1 MKKSIKRLCATIVSV
16 SLLVAAVPSTVFAQ
30 SGYIG
35 YFGGIT
41 EGKRLPKTSETLL
54 ELNKSTKSE
63 TFTYKEYVLMDK
75 TPVLFEGEMKITSKE
90 PEAFADKGTYTI
102 RMEVSPTATSDGEA
116 TIERDITFKV
126 NYYKDQDNNIVKD
139 YTVTNWDE
147 TLTSPTGSYAL
158 DEKKSYFDLSIVEN
172 YTPGVMYYKGD
183 ISSKAYYSG
192 GLGNDDSPAEVTKTG
207 SIFGYNSAWSNTET
221 HRIDTYVKNGPDSFT
236 YQIRPSVSVYKDIQ
250 YGNNEPTYSS
260 FDGNYREV
268 MTNDS
273 GLFYTILNKSNS
285 MYLTDDKGNASID
298 SRNYFEQ
305 LPPVNL
311 TSLKGA
317 PYYSDVEKL
326 YGMGIL
332 QGDPNLFKPTQA
344 ITRGEFVTM
353 LVRAFKLPTTA
364 YETTGK
370 KTSSKTAQ
378 TQYYADVAP
387 NRNDYKYIQTAKDY
401 GVAYGSSDGHFYP
414 DQTISR
420 QEAICMIIRSLGLQ
434 TIGITGNPQS
444 PFLDDKDIANWAKN
458 DIYTAYK
465 IGIISTGTDFK
476 INPKQKLSKA
486 DAAVL
491 VNSMIDYLRYDLKQ
505 NYAESVVNYVENQ

>member
-1 MKKSIKRLCATIVSV
+1 MKKCIKRLSATLVSV
-16 SLLVAAVPSTVFAQ
+16 SLLVTAVPTTVFAQ

-41 EGKRLPKTSETLL
+41 EGKRLPKTSETVLQL
-54 ELNKSTKSE
+54 TQNTKSQA
-63 TFTYKEYVLMDK
+63 FTYKEYILMDK
-75 TPVLFEGEMKITSKE
+75 TPILFEGEMIIASKE
-90 PEAFADKGTYTI
+90 PDVLGEKGTYNI
-102 RMEVSPTATSDGEA
+102 DIEVAPTATSTGEA
-116 TIERDITFKV
+116 SINREITYKV
-126 NYYKDQDNNIVKD
+126 NYYRDKDKNIVKD
-139 YTVTNWDE
+139 YSVIDWSE
-147 TLTSPTGSYAL
+147 TLKTPTGAYKL
-158 DEKKSYFDLSIVEN
+158 DEKKSYFDLSVVEN

-183 ISSKAYYSG
+183 VSSKAYYTG
-192 GLGNDDSPAEVTKTG
+192 GLGTDGIVEVTKTG

-221 HRIDTYVKNGPDSFT
+221 HRLDVYVKNGEDAFT
-236 YQIRPSVSVYKDIQ
+236 YQIRPSVTVYKDLQ

-268 MTNDS
+268 MTNES

-285 MYLTDDKGNASID
+285 MYLTANKGNASID

-317 PYYSDVEKL
+317 PYYNDVEKL
-326 YGMGIL
+326 YGMGVL

-344 ITRGEFVTM
+344 ITRGEFVSM
-353 LVRAFKLPTTA
+353 LVKAFKLPTTT
-364 YETTGK
+364 YETTAK
-370 KTSSKTAQ
+370 KSSSKTALP
-378 TQYYADVAP
+378 QYYADVSP
-387 NRNDYKYIQTAKDY
+387 TRNDYKYIQTAKDY
-401 GVAYGSSDGHFYP
+401 GVAFGSSDGHFYP

-444 PFLDDKDIANWAKN
+444 PFLDDKDIATWAKN
-458 DIYTAYK
+458 DLYTAYK

-476 INPKQKLSKA
+476 VNPKKTLSKA
-486 DAAVL
+486 DATVI
-491 VNSMIDYLRYDLKQ
+491 VNSMINYLRYTLKE
-505 NYAESVVNYVENQ
+505 NYAETVVNYVENQ

>member
-1 MKKSIKRLCATIVSV
+1 MKKSIKRFCATLVSV
-16 SLLVAAVPSTVFAQ
+16 SLLVTAVPTTVFAQ

-54 ELNKSTKSE
+54 ELSQNTKTQS
-63 TFTYKEYVLMDK
+63 FTYKEYVLMDK
-75 TPVLFEGEMKITSKE
+75 TPTLFEGEMKITSKE
-90 PEAFADKGTYTI
+90 PDVLADKGSYTL
-102 RMEVSPTATSDGEA
+102 RLEVGPTDTSTGK
-116 TIERDITFKV
+116 TVINRDITFKV
-126 NYYKDQDNNIVKD
+126 NYYKDSDNNIVKD
-139 YTVTNWDE
+139 YTTTKWTE
-147 TLTSPTGSYAL
+147 TLTSPTGTYSL
-158 DEKKSYFDLSIVEN
+158 DTKKSYFDLSVVEN

-183 ISSKAYYSG
+183 VSSKAYYTG
-192 GLGNDDSPAEVTKTG
+192 GLGESGAAGVTKTG

-221 HRIDTYVKNGPDSFT
+221 HRIDAYVKNGEDSFT
-236 YQIRPSVSVYKDIQ
+236 YQIRPSVSVYKDLQ
-250 YGNNEPTYSS
+250 YGNNEPTYAS

-285 MYLTDDKGNASID
+285 MYLTANKGNASVD

-317 PYYSDVEKL
+317 PYYNDLEKL
-326 YGMGIL
+326 YGMGVL
-332 QGDPNLFKPTQA
+332 TGDPNLFKPTQA
-344 ITRGEFVTM
+344 ITRAEFVTM
-353 LVRAFKLPTTA
+353 LVRAFKLPTAA
-364 YETTGK
+364 YETTAK
-370 KTSSKTAQ
+370 KSSKTVPA
-378 TQYYADVAP
+378 QYYADVSSS
-387 NRNDYKYIQTAKDY
+387 RNDYKYIQTAKDY

-414 DQTISR
+414 DQTITR

-444 PFLDDKDIANWAKN
+444 PFIDDTSIANWAKN
-458 DIYTAYK
+458 DVYTAYK

-476 INPKQKLSKA
+476 INPKQKVSKA
-486 DAAVL
+486 DAAVM
-491 VNSMIDYLRYDLKQ
+491 VNSMIDYLRYDLKE